1 MYARRRFALL
11 KNLLEYVGIEPD
23 RVHFTWISSAEAG
36 KFQEKAKEIVEKI
49 RKLGPAKKLIK
60 DIRPKN

>member
-11 KNLLEYVGIEPD
+11 KNLLEYIGIEPD

-49 RKLGPAKKLIK
+49 KRLGPAKRLIK

>member
-1 MYARRRFALL
+1 MFARRRFALL
-11 KNLLEYVGIEPD
+11 KNLLEYIGIEPE
-23 RVHFTWISSAEAG
+23 RVQFTWISSAEAG

-49 RKLGPAKKLIK
+49 RKLGPAKRLIK